1 MTWFTQLPPRRL
13 RAILASAIGVS
24 ALALLWIG
32 YRAIGEWQQAAGL
45 VASRRAA
52 AAAELLVSALSHDMR
67 GAHTSVLVAAERD
80 HLADGPTADL
90 LHPIAGAFTR
100 YPYADVF
107 FSWRAASDEG
117 LVFYTRTERRPSWL
131 SGTATTAP
139 YPVSTG
145 SDRRIGQQLLERLGR
160 DTQQGRRF
168 TAFTMPING
177 SSYQVAASLVYAN
190 ATHERPVAVFG
201 YLVNLAWVRA
211 HYFDELAAQVTSIES
226 GDRSVRFS
234 IIDDQGATVVGRPAI
249 QGAGTPVETRLFPVA
264 FYDPEAVA
272 VDPPADLGLVWW
284 TAVATAED
292 DPTLAAAER
301 GARRTLAIAAVMT
314 VTLAVGLIV
323 SVRAA
328 RASADLAVMRAD
340 FVSAVTHELKTPLA
354 NLRVINETLAA
365 GRATPEM
372 IREYARMGIGEATR
386 LTRLVDNLLAYSRVT
401 DVADVYSFEPV
412 SVSTVAQRSLQE
424 FGANLHRGLFDVEV
438 DLPED
443 LPLVEGDPNALSLLL
458 NNLIDNAIRYSKDQH
473 WLGVSARATGS
484 AVTIDVSDHG
494 VGIPSDELSRVTRK
508 FFRGRG
514 AVSGGS
520 GLGLAI
526 VDRIVADHGGT
537 MNIRSTEGQG
547 TTVSVTIPA
556 VKA

>member
-1 MTWFTQLPPRRL
+1 MNWFTQLPPRRL
-13 RAILASAIGVS
+13 RAILASAIAVS
-24 ALALLWIG
+24 AIALLWIG
-32 YRAIGEWQQAAGL
+32 YRAVGEWQHAAAL

-67 GAHTSVLVAAERD
+67 GAHTTVLRGAERD
-80 HLADGPTADL
+80 DIADGPTADL

-100 YPYADVF
+100 YPYAEAF

-145 SDRRIGQQLLERLGR
+145 SDRRVGAQLLERLDR

-168 TAFTMPING
+168 TAFTASIGG
-177 SSYQVAASLVYAN
+177 SDYQVAASIVYADV
-190 ATHERPVAVFG
+190 THDRPVAVFG
-201 YLVNLAWVRA
+201 YLVNLAWART
-211 HYFDELAAQVTSIES
+211 HYFTELAAQVTSIES

-234 IIDDQGATVVGRPAI
+234 IIDDTGATVVGTPVAT
-249 QGAGTPVETRLFPVA
+249 GAGTPVETRVFPVA
-264 FYDPEAVA
+264 FFDPEAVA
-272 VDPPADLGLVWW
+272 VDPPSDLGLTWW
-284 TAVATAED
+284 TALATAED

-301 GARRTLAIAAVMT
+301 GARRTFAIAAVMT
-314 VTLAVGLIV
+314 LTLAVGLIV
-323 SVRAA
+323 SLRAA
-328 RASADLAVMRAD
+328 RVSADLAVMRAD

-354 NLRVINETLAA
+354 NLRVISETLAA
-365 GRATPEM
+365 GRATPET

-412 SVSTVAQRSLQE
+412 SIGTIAQRSLQE
-424 FGANLHRGLFDVEV
+424 FGPNLHRDHFAVEV
-438 DLPED
+438 DLPDD
-443 LPLVEGDPNALSLLL
+443 LPLVEGDPNALGLLL
-458 NNLIDNAIRYSKDQH
+458 NNLIDNAIRYSKDQR
-473 WLGVSARATGS
+473 WIGVSARSGGS
-484 AVTIDVSDHG
+484 TVTIEVADRG
-494 VGIPSDELSRVTRK
+494 VGIPADELSRVTRK

-526 VDRIVADHGGT
+526 VDRIVADHGGS
-537 MNIRSTEGQG
+537 MDIRSSDGHG
-547 TTVSVTIPA
+547 TTVSVTIPVA
-556 VKA
+556 KA

>member
-1 MTWFTQLPPRRL
+1 MNWFTQLPPRRL
-13 RAILASAIGVS
+13 RALLASAIGMS

-32 YRAIGEWQQAAGL
+32 YRAVGEWQHAAGL

-52 AAAELLVSALSHDMR
+52 AAADLLVSALSHDMR
-67 GAHTSVLVAAERD
+67 GAHTSVLVGAERD
-80 HLADGPTADL
+80 DLADGSTADL

-100 YPYADVF
+100 YPYAEVF
-107 FSWRAASDEG
+107 FSWRSALDEG
-117 LVFYTRTERRPSWL
+117 LTFYTRTERRPSWL

-145 SDRRIGQQLLERLGR
+145 TDRRVGDLLRERLAR

-168 TAFTMPING
+168 TAFTSPIG
-177 SSYQVAASLVYAN
+177 GADYQVVASIVYAD
-190 ATHERPVAVFG
+190 ATRERPVAIFG
-201 YLVNLAWVRA
+201 YLVNLGWVRT
-211 HYFDELAAQVTSIES
+211 HYFEELAAQVTSIES
-226 GDRSVRFS
+226 SDHSIRFT
-234 IIDDQGATVVGRPAI
+234 IIDNDGVAVVGRPVPPNS
-249 QGAGTPVETRLFPVA
+249 GAPVETRLFPVA
-264 FYDPEAVA
+264 FFDPEAVA
-272 VDPPADLGLVWW
+272 VDPPPDLAMVWW
-284 TAVATAED
+284 TAVATAAD

-301 GARRTLAIAAVMT
+301 GAARTLAIAAVMT
-314 VTLAVGLIV
+314 ITLAVGLIV
-323 SVRAA
+323 SLRAA

-354 NLRVINETLAA
+354 NLRIINETLAA
-365 GRATPEM
+365 GRATPES

-412 SVSTVAQRSLQE
+412 SISTVAQRSLQE
-424 FGANLHRGLFDVEV
+424 FGPNLHRDHFAVEV
-438 DLPED
+438 DLPDD
-443 LPLVEGDPNALSLLL
+443 LPLVEGDPNALGLLL
-458 NNLIDNAIRYSKDQH
+458 NNLIDNAIRYSKDRR
-473 WLGVSARATGS
+473 WLGIRAGTSAAG
-484 AVTIDVSDHG
+484 VTVEVSDHG
-494 VGIPSDELSRVTRK
+494 IGIPADELARVTRK
-508 FFRGRG
+508 FVRGRG

-537 MNIRSTEGQG
+537 MEIRSTEGQG

-556 VKA
+556 AQA

>member
-1 MTWFTQLPPRRL
+1 MNWVTQIPPRRL

-24 ALALLWIG
+24 AVALLWIG
-32 YRAIGEWQQAAGL
+32 YRAVGEWQHAAGL

-67 GAHTSVLVAAERD
+67 GAHTTVLIGAERD
-80 HLADGPTADL
+80 DLADGPTADL

-100 YPYADVF
+100 YPYAEAF

-131 SGTATTAP
+131 SGTAATAP

-145 SDRRIGQQLLERLGR
+145 SDRRVGQQLLERLGR

-168 TAFTMPING
+168 TAFTTPIAG
-177 SSYQVAASLVYAN
+177 DDYQVAASIVYAD
-190 ATHERPVAVFG
+190 ATHERPAAVFG

-211 HYFDELAAQVTSIES
+211 HYFTELAAQVTSIES

-234 IIDDQGATVVGRPAI
+234 IIDDQGVTVVGRPTAP
-249 QGAGTPVETRLFPVA
+249 GAGTPVETRLFPVA
-264 FYDPEAVA
+264 FFDPEAVA
-272 VDPPADLGLVWW
+272 VDPPPDLGLAWW
-284 TAVATAED
+284 TAIATAED

-301 GARRTLAIAAVMT
+301 GARRTFAIAAVMT

-323 SVRAA
+323 SLRAA

-424 FGANLHRGLFDVEV
+424 FGPNLHRDHFAVEV
-438 DLPED
+438 DLPDD
-443 LPLVEGDPNALSLLL
+443 LPLVHGDPNALSLLL
-458 NNLIDNAIRYSKDQH
+458 NNLIDNAIRYSKDEH
-473 WLGVSARATGS
+473 WLGVSAHTTGTS
-484 AVTIDVSDHG
+484 VTIEVSDHG
-494 VGIPSDELSRVTRK
+494 TGIPADELSRVTRK
-508 FFRGRG
+508 FFRGRS

-526 VDRIVADHGGT
+526 VDRIVTDHGGA
-537 MNIRSTEGQG
+537 MDIRSRDGQG
-547 TTVSVTIPA
+547 TTVSVTIPVA
-556 VKA
+556 KA